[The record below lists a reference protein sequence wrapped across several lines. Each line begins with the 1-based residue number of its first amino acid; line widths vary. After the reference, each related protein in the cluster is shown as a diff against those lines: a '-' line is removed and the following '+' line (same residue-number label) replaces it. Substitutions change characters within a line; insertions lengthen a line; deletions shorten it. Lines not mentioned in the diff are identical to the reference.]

1 MTGTTAP
8 AVDAAPGA
16 RRVPRPP
23 LFASSRDEP
32 RARRPTDIA
41 LAIISLLAL
50 VVTSVLANV
59 ASDLDAQLGALLTSF
74 PPFLD
79 ALWRALAWIP
89 VAWALVLVVATLV
102 RRRPALARDM
112 LAGVVVALAL
122 ATIVAALAGE
132 GAWVAITR
140 FTDLDG
146 PPAFPPG
153 IVTVA
158 SAALSVA
165 SPHLSRPFRHLGRWL
180 LLGQVVGAVML
191 GAALPSGS
199 VAAVLIGLL
208 TASVVHIVVGSPGGR
223 PTVSRIELALGEL
236 GLDVTA
242 LAPATM
248 QTSGVVRFT
257 GHDTSGPID
266 VKVYGRDAWDAQLLA
281 TLWRLAWYRGARR
294 TARLSRIELVEHE
307 GFMTLLAE
315 RAGVRVPH
323 LVTAGSAGQGDA
335 LVVVRP
341 AGTPITDPRPA
352 ATDAAMDELWRD
364 LRRLHDAGIAHHRI
378 DLDRVDV
385 RADGSIG
392 FADLSSAT
400 VAETLAD
407 RRQDEAQALAL
418 LLVLAGEDDAVSG
431 ARRNLGDDGLLAV
444 LPYLQEA
451 ALPGGVRDVLDDAN
465 VDVDDVRNRA
475 RTTLGAEKQDLI
487 KLRRVTGGSLLNLAL
502 LAIAAYTLIAA
513 FGDIDLATFA
523 DEVRDASWWWLAF
536 GLVMAQV
543 PRLPAAVSTT
553 GSIATPL
560 PMGPLTALQ
569 FAICYVNLAIP
580 STAARVAIN
589 VRFFQRFGVTPTT
602 AMTAGAIDSVAGFVV
617 QAVIFVLLFFESDL
631 HLNLSTSTSSMS
643 GVGTIV
649 LIVIAVVVVAVIV
662 VVAVAPLRR
671 RVVAMVRQAGAA
683 LRVLRSPSKLLR
695 LFGGNILNQVLFAVA
710 FGISALAFHVHL
722 PLSELLLI
730 NTVVSL
736 FAGLLPIPGGIG
748 VTEAG
753 LMFGLTTAGVPS
765 ETAFA
770 IAIAYRMM
778 SFYLPPVWGWFCY
791 RWLVRRRYL

>member
-1 MTGTTAP
+1 MTGTAP
-8 AVDAAPGA
+8 AVDAVLGA
-16 RRVPRPP
+16 RRMPRPP
-23 LFASSRDEP
+23 LFASSRHEP
-32 RARRPTDIA
+32 RSRRPTDIA
-41 LAIISLLAL
+41 LVIVSLLAL
-50 VVTSVLANV
+50 VVTSVLANI
-59 ASDLDAQLGALLTSF
+59 AGDLDAQLGALLAAL

-89 VAWALVLVVATLV
+89 VAWALVLLIAALV
-102 RRRPALARDM
+102 RRRPALARDI
-112 LAGVVVALAL
+112 LAAAALAL
-122 ATIVAALAGE
+122 VVAVIVAALAGN
-132 GAWVAITR
+132 GAWVSITR
-140 FTDLDG
+140 LADVSS

-153 IVTVA
+153 ILTVT
-158 SAALSVA
+158 SAALAVA

-180 LLGQVVGAVML
+180 VLGQVVGATML
-191 GAALPSGS
+191 GATLPSGS
-199 VAAVLIGLL
+199 VAAVLCALFA
-208 TASVVHIVVGSPGGR
+208 ASLVHIVVGSPGGR
-223 PTVSRIELALGEL
+223 PTAARIELALSEL

-257 GHDTSGPID
+257 GHDAAGPLD

-281 TLWRLAWYRGARR
+281 TLWRLAWYRGSRR

-341 AGTPITDPRPA
+341 AGTPIVDPPPVVTD
-352 ATDAAMDELWRD
+352 TAMDELWRD
-364 LRRLHDAGIAHHRI
+364 LRRLHEAGIAHHRI

-385 RADGSIG
+385 RPDGSIG

-400 VAETLAD
+400 VAATTAD

-418 LLVLAGEDDAVSG
+418 LLVLAGEDAAVAT

-451 ALPGGVRDVLDDAN
+451 AIPGGVRDALDDTDL
-465 VDVDDVRNRA
+465 DVDDVRNRA
-475 RTTLGAEKQDLI
+475 RTALGAEKQDLI
-487 KLRRVTGGSLLNLAL
+487 KLRRVTGGALLNLAL

-543 PRLPAAVSTT
+543 PRIPAAVSTT

-560 PMGPLTALQ
+560 PLGPLTALQ

-589 VRFFQRFGVTPTT
+589 VRFFQRFGVSPTT
-602 AMTAGAIDSVAGFVV
+602 AMTAGAIDSVSGFVV
-617 QAVIFVLLFFESDL
+617 QIAIFLLLFFESDL
-631 HLNLSTSTSSMS
+631 RLGLSTDTSSIS
-643 GVGTIV
+643 GLGTIV
-649 LIVIAVVVVAVIV
+649 LIAIAVVVVGVIV

-671 RVVAMVRQAGAA
+671 RVVAILRQATAA

-695 LFGGNILNQVLFAVA
+695 LFGGNLLNQVLFAVA
-710 FGISALAFHVHL
+710 FGIAALAFHVQL

-753 LMFGLTTAGVPS
+753 LMFGLTTAGVSS